1 MEKKRVVAV
10 VIGLELIGRNPFDL
24 SSEEQQSDAEFVY
37 YVQSTLDI
45 AEFSVTQQKSAKS
58 RFSAIRNYFWG
69 QRSNIPQ
76 ITK

>member
-37 YVQSTLDI
+37 YVLL
-45 AEFSVTQQKSAKS
+45 
-58 RFSAIRNYFWG
+58 YFTHHVK
-69 QRSNIPQ
+69 I
-76 ITK
+76 